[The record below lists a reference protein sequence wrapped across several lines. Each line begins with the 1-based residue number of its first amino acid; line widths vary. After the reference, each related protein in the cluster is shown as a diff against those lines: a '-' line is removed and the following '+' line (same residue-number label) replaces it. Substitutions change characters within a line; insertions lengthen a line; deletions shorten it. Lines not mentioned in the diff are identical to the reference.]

1 MSIRKFK
8 IKIGARVVDHLINA
22 ILIFTSVFLAFWMN
36 EVRARKQSVDL
47 TKEAKTAILTEF
59 KINLQVLER
68 WAPYHKEILEKGE
81 EFITNQ
87 VDALDQFELSL
98 IPGLSNG
105 IQREIL
111 TSNGWSLIDDQQINF
126 DLKTRL
132 LVNQIYEQQ
141 KFVTKATSKIT
152 DDFLMAREVFDNT
165 KVKENYLMFY
175 SLIAELWAQEEAL
188 IKRLRES
195 INDIE

>member
-1 MSIRKFK
+1 MTIKKFK
-8 IKIGARVVDHLINA
+8 IKMDNRIADHIINA

-47 TKEAKTAILTEF
+47 TNEARTAILTEL
-59 KINLQVLER
+59 KINLLVLER
-68 WAPYHKEILEKGE
+68 WAPYHKTILEKGE
-81 EFITNQ
+81 DFVLNNA
-87 VDALDQFELSL
+87 DALSQFDLSL
-98 IPGLSNG
+98 IPGLNNG

-141 KFVTKATSKIT
+141 KYVTKATSRIT
-152 DDFLMAREVFDNT
+152 EDFLMDREVFDNT

-175 SLIAELWAQEEAL
+175 SLIAELWGQEDAM
-188 IKRLRES
+188 IKRLKES